1 MLEFKNVSLAIDKT
15 EILRNINFTI
25 MPGELIAILG
35 ESGAGKSSIF
45 KLLIGEKKPTDG
57 TINLDDFSLNELN
70 LKSLQK
76 YRRQIGVV
84 FQDIRLLPGKTVW
97 QNIAYALE
105 VCGEEEKIPRKIPEL
120 LKIVGLEDRK
130 NAFPATLSGGERQ
143 RVAIARALV
152 HNPKILI
159 ADEPTGNLDPKN
171 SREIGKLFQKL
182 HDERGLTVVLSTH
195 DIALVS
201 ALKPRIIRIQKGQIL
216 FDEKNC
222 QMEKAFAG
230 IL

>member
-1 MLEFKNVSLAIDKT
+1 MLQFKNVSLAIDKT
-15 EILRNINFTI
+15 EILRNVNFTI
-25 MPGELIAILG
+25 MPGEKVALLG

-57 TINLDDFSLNELN
+57 SINLDNFSLNDLD

-76 YRRQIGVV
+76 YRRQIGVI
-84 FQDIRLLPGKTVW
+84 FQDIRLLPKKTVW

-105 VCGEEEKIPRKIPEL
+105 VCGEEDKIPRKIPDL
-120 LKIVGLEDRK
+120 LKLVGLEHRAE
-130 NAFPATLSGGERQ
+130 AFPSTLSGGEKQ

-152 HNPKILI
+152 HDPKILI

-171 SREIGKLFQKL
+171 SREIGDLFKKL
-182 HDERGLTVVLSTH
+182 HTEQGLTIVLSTH

-201 ALKPRIIRIQKGQIL
+201 AMTPRVIRIEKGKVL
-216 FDEKNC
+216 FDEKKC
-222 QMEKAFAG
+222 SMERAFEG